1 MNACNAG
8 AMGKA
13 GLMPSL
19 CRDGSGKTHMNMNI
33 SILQARIILA
43 AARGSGGS
51 TSHHLGKKGR
61 RGSRS
66 SPTDKKKQGTKMLRT
81 TGEARR
87 RCVQSCRAQKWRG
100 GINWCQLQKGWE
112 PALYLIACSLSVWT
126 ISVLCRMVQQ
136 VHLSSVEIFVVEDCK
151 DMREQAPNSAII
163 RQIDI
168 LSESNW
174 NGMVQRSIPD
184 PFILFSRGT
193 VLNSI

>member
-1 MNACNAG
+1 MNAYSTG

-13 GLMPSL
+13 GLMPAL
-19 CRDGSGKTHMNMNI
+19 CRDGSGQTHMNMNI
-33 SILQARIILA
+33 SIFWARIILA

-66 SPTDKKKQGTKMLRT
+66 SPTDKKKQDTKMLRA

-87 RCVQSCRAQKWRG
+87 QCVQSCRAQKWGG

-112 PALYLIACSLSVWT
+112 PVLYLVPCSLRVSVWT
-126 ISVLCRMVQQ
+126 ISVPCRMAQQ
-136 VHLSSVEIFVVEDCK
+136 MHLSLFFGVEDCK
-151 DMREQAPNSAII
+151 DLREQTPNSAII

-168 LSESNW
+168 LSKSNW
-174 NGMVQRSIPD
+174 NGVVQRSIPD
-184 PFILFSRGT
+184 PFILLSWGT